1 MTDKM
6 PTWDEFMA
14 PVLQVLDSG
23 QDWRY
28 RDLWQEV
35 VDRMGLSAD
44 IKAEKMSSGGS
55 RVENRI
61 NWATSHLFHA
71 NAVERPSRG
80 VYRITDV
87 GRQILRA
94 HPTRVTLADIEPF
107 ADLSDVFWTGRTKAS
122 PKTGVTVATTNDED
136 LEPRE
141 QIEAARERIHEEVA
155 SELLRRLQ
163 DKDPGFFETAVVKLL
178 LAMGYGG
185 AEGQGQV
192 TPLTHDGGID
202 GVIDRDALGIDRVY
216 VQAKRYA
223 ADGSVQRPEVQSFVG
238 ALSGKASSGVF
249 ITTGRFS
256 KGAEDYAAV
265 VPTRIILI
273 DGQRLASLMIRYQV
287 GVQVKET
294 VEVVEVDEDFFE

>member
-1 MTDKM
+1 MTNKI

-14 PVLQVLDSG
+14 PVLKVLDSG
-23 QDWRY
+23 KDWRY
-28 RDLWQEV
+28 RDLWKEAASQ
-35 VDRMGLSAD
+35 MQLSD
-44 IKAEKMSSGGS
+44 DVLAETMASGGS

-80 VYRITDV
+80 VYRINDV
-87 GRQILRA
+87 GRRVLAA
-94 HPTRVTLADIEPF
+94 HPDRITLADIEPF
-107 ADLSDVFWTGRTKAS
+107 ADLTDVFWTGRSKES
-122 PKTGVTVATTNDED
+122 PKAGTPTSVVLDED

-141 QIEAARERIHEEVA
+141 QIEAARQRIHEEVA

-163 DKDPGFFETAVVKLL
+163 DKDPGFFENAVVKLL

-192 TPLTHDGGID
+192 TPLTNDGGVD

-216 VQAKRYA
+216 IQAKRYGPQ
-223 ADGSVQRPEVQSFVG
+223 GSVQRQEVQSFVG

-249 ITTGRFS
+249 ITTARFS
-256 KGAEDYAAV
+256 KGAEEYANG

-273 DGQRLASLMIRYQV
+273 DGKRLTSLMIRYQV

>member
-14 PVLQVLDSG
+14 PVLQVLESG
-23 QDWRY
+23 KDRRY
-28 RDLWQEV
+28 RDLWQAV
-35 VDRMGLSAD
+35 VDRLSLSDD
-44 IKAEKMSSGGS
+44 IKSEKMSSGGS
-55 RVENRI
+55 RAENRI

-71 NAVERPSRG
+71 NAVDRPSRG
-80 VYRITDV
+80 VYRITDI
-87 GRQILRA
+87 GRQILVSK
-94 HPTRVTLADIEPF
+94 PNKVTLADIEPF
-107 ADLSDVFWTGRTKAS
+107 ADLTDVFWTGRAKS
-122 PKTGVTVATTNDED
+122 NPKNGVTSIANLDED

-141 QIEAARERIHEEVA
+141 QIEAARKRIHEEVA

-178 LAMGYGG
+178 IAMGYGG

-216 VQAKRYA
+216 IQAKRYA
-223 ADGSVQRPEVQSFVG
+223 ADGRVQRPEVQSFVG

-256 KGAEDYAAV
+256 KGAEEYASV

-273 DGQRLASLMIRYQV
+273 DGQRLAALMIRYQV
-287 GVQVKET
+287 GVQVKEN